1 MSNPDQP
8 MIDIRDLYKSYG
20 TVEAVNGVNLAVE
33 RGKVVVV
40 IGPSGSGKSTL
51 LRCLNLLQKPTGGK
65 VFLNGQEITA
75 PGTDACAVRRQ
86 IGFVFQQFGLFKH
99 LDALHNVALAPVKL
113 LHLSRKQ
120 ALERAERELARVDM
134 QDHGCKYPAQ
144 LSGGQ
149 QQRVA
154 IARALAMDPKL
165 ILFDEPTSAL
175 DPELSRDVSV
185 IINKLYLEDVTMLCV
200 THDAHFAKYVCDKIL
215 FLDQGVILTEQLP
228 ETLYAQTKDER
239 IRRFFQMA
247 QDT

>member
-1 MSNPDQP
+1 MALLEVQNLSLAFGGKTVL
-8 MIDIRDLYKSYG
+8 RDLSF
-20 TVEAVNGVNLAVE
+20 TLD
-33 RGKVVVV
+33 RGEVKVVM
-40 IGPSGSGKSTL
+40 GPSGSGKSSL

-65 VFLNGQEITA
+65 VFLNGQDITA

-134 QDHGCKYPAQ
+134 QDHGRKYPAQ

-228 ETLYAQTKDER
+228 ETLYAQTNDER

-247 QDT
+247 QDG

>member
-1 MSNPDQP
+1 MALLEVQNLSLAFGGKTVL
-8 MIDIRDLYKSYG
+8 RDLSF
-20 TVEAVNGVNLAVE
+20 TLD
-33 RGKVVVV
+33 RGEVKVVM
-40 IGPSGSGKSTL
+40 GPSGSGKSSL

-65 VFLNGQEITA
+65 VFLNGEEITT

-134 QDHGCKYPAQ
+134 QDHGRKYPAQ

-247 QDT
+247 QDG

>member
-1 MSNPDQP
+1 MALLEVQNLSLAFGGKTVL
-8 MIDIRDLYKSYG
+8 RDLSF
-20 TVEAVNGVNLAVE
+20 TLD
-33 RGKVVVV
+33 RGEVKVVM
-40 IGPSGSGKSTL
+40 GPSGSGKSSL

-65 VFLNGQEITA
+65 IFLNGQEITA

-99 LDALHNVALAPVKL
+99 LDALHNVALAPIKL
-113 LHLSRKQ
+113 LKLSRQQ

-134 QDHGCKYPAQ
+134 QDHGRKYPAQ

-185 IINKLYLEDVTMLCV
+185 ILNKLYLEDVTMLCV

-215 FLDQGVILTEQLP
+215 FLDQGAILTEQLP
-228 ETLYAQTKDER
+228 ETLYAQAKDER

-247 QDT
+247 RDT

>member
-1 MSNPDQP
+1 MALLEVQNLSLAFGGKTVL
-8 MIDIRDLYKSYG
+8 RDLSF
-20 TVEAVNGVNLAVE
+20 TLD
-33 RGKVVVV
+33 RGEVKVVM
-40 IGPSGSGKSTL
+40 GPSGSGKSSL

-134 QDHGCKYPAQ
+134 QDHGRKYPAQ

>member
-1 MSNPDQP
+1 MALLEVHNLSLEFAGKTVL
-8 MIDIRDLYKSYG
+8 RDLSF
-20 TVEAVNGVNLAVE
+20 TLD
-33 RGKVVVV
+33 RGEVKVVM
-40 IGPSGSGKSTL
+40 GPSGSGKSSL

-75 PGTDACAVRRQ
+75 PGTDVCAVRRQ

-99 LDALHNVALAPVKL
+99 LDALHNVALAPIKL
-113 LHLSRKQ
+113 LQLPRKQ

-134 QDHGCKYPAQ
+134 QDHGRKYPAQ

-185 IINKLYLEDVTMLCV
+185 ILNKLYLEDVTMLCV

-215 FLDQGVILTEQLP
+215 FLDQGAILAEQLP

-247 QDT
+247 KDA

>member
-1 MSNPDQP
+1 MALLEVQNLSLAFGGKTVL
-8 MIDIRDLYKSYG
+8 RDLSF
-20 TVEAVNGVNLAVE
+20 TLD
-33 RGKVVVV
+33 RGEVKVVM
-40 IGPSGSGKSTL
+40 GPSGSGKSSL

-75 PGTDACAVRRQ
+75 PGTDVCAVRRQ

-99 LDALHNVALAPVKL
+99 LDALHNVALAPIKL
-113 LHLSRKQ
+113 LKLPRKQ

-134 QDHGCKYPAQ
+134 QDHGRKYPAQ

-165 ILFDEPTSAL
+165 ILFAEPPSAL
-175 DPELSRDVSV
+175 DPELSRDVS
-185 IINKLYLEDVTMLCV
+185 ILINKLYLEDVTMLCV

-215 FLDQGVILTEQLP
+215 FLDQGAILVEQLP

-247 QDT
+247 RDT

>member
-1 MSNPDQP
+1 MALLEVQNLSLAFGGKTVL
-8 MIDIRDLYKSYG
+8 RDLSF
-20 TVEAVNGVNLAVE
+20 TLD
-33 RGKVVVV
+33 RGEVKVVM
-40 IGPSGSGKSTL
+40 GPSGSGKSSL

-65 VFLNGQEITA
+65 IFLNGQEITA
-75 PGTDACAVRRQ
+75 PGTDVCAVRRQ

-99 LDALHNVALAPVKL
+99 LDALHNVALAPIKL
-113 LHLSRKQ
+113 LKLPRKQ

-134 QDHGCKYPAQ
+134 QDHGRKYPAQ

-175 DPELSRDVSV
+175 DPELSRDVS
-185 IINKLYLEDVTMLCV
+185 ILINKLYLEDVTMLCV

-215 FLDQGVILTEQLP
+215 FLDQGTILVEQLP

-247 QDT
+247 RDT

>member
-1 MSNPDQP
+1 MALLEVQNLSLEFGGKTVL
-8 MIDIRDLYKSYG
+8 RDLSF
-20 TVEAVNGVNLAVE
+20 TLD
-33 RGKVVVV
+33 RGEVKVVM
-40 IGPSGSGKSTL
+40 GPSGSGKSSL

-65 VFLNGQEITA
+65 VFLNGEEITA

-99 LDALHNVALAPVKL
+99 LDALHNVALAPIKL

>member
-1 MSNPDQP
+1 MALLEVQNLSLQFNDKAVLH
-8 MIDIRDLYKSYG
+8 DLNF
-20 TVEAVNGVNLAVE
+20 TLD
-33 RGKVVVV
+33 RGEVKVVM
-40 IGPSGSGKSTL
+40 GPSGSGKSSL
-51 LRCLNLLQKPTGGK
+51 LRCLNLLQKPTQGK
-65 VFLNGQEITA
+65 IFLNGLEITA

-99 LDALHNVALAPVKL
+99 LDALHNVALAPIKL
-113 LHLSRKQ
+113 LKLTRKQ

-134 QDHGCKYPAQ
+134 LDHGHKYPAQ

-175 DPELSRDVSV
+175 DPELAREVSV
-185 IINKLYLEDVTMLCV
+185 IINKLYLEDITMLCV
-200 THDAHFAKYVCDKIL
+200 THDAHFAKYMCDKIL
-215 FLDQGVILTEQLP
+215 FLDHGVILAEQLP

>member
-1 MSNPDQP
+1 MALLEVQNLSLAFGGKTVL
-8 MIDIRDLYKSYG
+8 RDLSF
-20 TVEAVNGVNLAVE
+20 TLD
-33 RGKVVVV
+33 RGEVKVVM
-40 IGPSGSGKSTL
+40 GPSGSGKSSL

-175 DPELSRDVSV
+175 DPDLSRDVSV
-185 IINKLYLEDVTMLCV
+185 ILNKLYLEDVTMLCV

-247 QDT
+247 QDA

>member
-1 MSNPDQP
+1 MALLEVQ
-8 MIDIRDLYKSYG
+8 DLSLQFGGKTILDRVSF
-20 TVEAVNGVNLAVE
+20 TLD
-33 RGKVVVV
+33 RGEVKVVM
-40 IGPSGSGKSTL
+40 GPSGSGKSSL

-65 VFLNGQEITA
+65 VFLNGQDITA

-247 QDT
+247 QDG

>member
-1 MSNPDQP
+1 MALLEVQNLSLAFGGKTVL
-8 MIDIRDLYKSYG
+8 RDLSF
-20 TVEAVNGVNLAVE
+20 TLD
-33 RGKVVVV
+33 RGEVKVVM
-40 IGPSGSGKSTL
+40 GPSGSGKSSL

-65 VFLNGQEITA
+65 VFLNGQDITA

-134 QDHGCKYPAQ
+134 QDHGRKYPAQ

-215 FLDQGVILTEQLP
+215 FLDQGAILVEQLP

-247 QDT
+247 RDT

>member
-1 MSNPDQP
+1 MALLEVQNLSLAFGGKTVL
-8 MIDIRDLYKSYG
+8 RDLSF
-20 TVEAVNGVNLAVE
+20 TLD
-33 RGKVVVV
+33 RGEVKVVM
-40 IGPSGSGKSTL
+40 GPSGSGKSSL

-65 VFLNGQEITA
+65 VFLNGQDITA

-134 QDHGCKYPAQ
+134 QDHGRKYPAQ

-185 IINKLYLEDVTMLCV
+185 ILNKLYLEDVTMLCV

-215 FLDQGVILTEQLP
+215 FLDQGAILAEQLP

>member
-1 MSNPDQP
+1 MALLEVQNLSLEFGGKTVL
-8 MIDIRDLYKSYG
+8 RDLSF
-20 TVEAVNGVNLAVE
+20 TLD
-33 RGKVVVV
+33 RGEVKVVM
-40 IGPSGSGKSTL
+40 GPSGSGKSSL

-65 VFLNGQEITA
+65 VFLNGQDITA

-99 LDALHNVALAPVKL
+99 LDALHNVALAPIKL
-113 LHLSRKQ
+113 LKLPRKQ

>member
-1 MSNPDQP
+1 MALLEVQNLS
-8 MIDIRDLYKSYG
+8 LEFGGK
-20 TVEAVNGVNLAVE
+20 TVLRNLSFTLD
-33 RGKVVVV
+33 RGEVKVVM
-40 IGPSGSGKSTL
+40 GPSGSGKSSL

-65 VFLNGQEITA
+65 VFLNGQDITA
-75 PGTDACAVRRQ
+75 PDTDVCAVRRQ

-134 QDHGCKYPAQ
+134 QDHGRKYPAQ

-247 QDT
+247 QDG

>member
-1 MSNPDQP
+1 MALLEVQNLSLAFGGKTVL
-8 MIDIRDLYKSYG
+8 RDLSF
-20 TVEAVNGVNLAVE
+20 TLD
-33 RGKVVVV
+33 RGEVKVVM
-40 IGPSGSGKSTL
+40 GPSGSGKSSL

-65 VFLNGQEITA
+65 VFLNGQDITA

-134 QDHGCKYPAQ
+134 QDHGRKYPAQ

-247 QDT
+247 QDG

>member
-1 MSNPDQP
+1 MALLEVQNLSLAFGGKTVL
-8 MIDIRDLYKSYG
+8 RDLSF
-20 TVEAVNGVNLAVE
+20 TLD
-33 RGKVVVV
+33 RGEVKV
-40 IGPSGSGKSTL
+40 IMGPSGSGKSSL

-65 VFLNGQEITA
+65 VFLNGQDITA

-134 QDHGCKYPAQ
+134 QDHGRKYPAQ

-215 FLDQGVILTEQLP
+215 FLDHGAILAEQLP

-247 QDT
+247 QDG